1 MMVFKRSIPRRTF
14 LRGAGTA
21 LALPLLDAMFPAF
34 ATAAQ
39 TTSNAAKR
47 LSFLAVPNGIIMD
60 KWTPAAIGGEYA
72 ITPVLEPLAGLKDRI
87 LVLSGLANNEAR
99 KLEFEIAG
107 DHPRACSAYLTATH
121 PKMTSGA
128 DIHCGVSV
136 DQVAAGELGRRTQLP
151 SLEIGLELPMVGACE
166 SAYSCV
172 YYNTIAWKSPATPLP
187 MENRPRAVFE
197 RLVGDST
204 DPVERAARIKED
216 RSILDLVSQDLK
228 RLMRSVG
235 ESDRLKLDQYSDAVR
250 SVEQQIQV
258 AEQQSP
264 KELPDMEKP
273 IGIPEQFSDYAKL
286 MMDLQVLAF
295 QGDMTRVGTFM
306 VGHEMGGRAYPELGF
321 GDQHHSLT
329 HHQGDTA
336 KIAKVLQINIF
347 HARLYAYFLERLR
360 SVPDGDG
367 SLLDHSLLVYGSPL
381 SDGNMHLYKDLPVL
395 LVGGDATGIRGGRHM
410 AYSENTPIANLYLT
424 LLDKLGIHLE
434 SFGDSTGRLD
444 L

>member
-1 MMVFKRSIPRRTF
+1 MMVFKKSIPRRTF
-14 LRGAGTA
+14 LRGAGAA
-21 LALPLLDAMFPAF
+21 LALPLLDAMVPAF
-34 ATAAQ
+34 ASARQ
-39 TTSNAAKR
+39 TGLLKATR

-60 KWTPAAIGGEYA
+60 RWTPGAIGKGYP
-72 ITPVLEPLAGLKDRI
+72 ITPVLEPLAPFKDRMV
-87 LVLSGLANNEAR
+87 VLSGLANNEAR

-107 DHPRACSAYLTATH
+107 DHPRACSAYLTAAH

-136 DQVAAGELGRRTQLP
+136 DQIAARELGKQTQLP
-151 SLEIGLELPMVGACE
+151 SLEIGLEMPMVGACE

-172 YYNTIAWKSPATPLP
+172 YYNTIAWSGPETPLP

-197 RLVGDST
+197 RLIGDST
-204 DPVERAARIKED
+204 DPVEREVRIREN
-216 RSILDLVSQDLK
+216 RSILDLVAQDLK
-228 RLMRSVG
+228 RLMRSVA

-250 SVEQQIQV
+250 SVEQQIRV
-258 AEQQSP
+258 AEQRPSR
-264 KELPDMEKP
+264 ELPDMEKP
-273 IGIPEQFSDYAKL
+273 IGIPTRFSDYARL
-286 MMDLQVLAF
+286 MLDLQVLAF
-295 QGDMTRVGTFM
+295 QGDVTRVGTFM

-329 HHQGDTA
+329 HHQGDRA
-336 KIAKVLQINIF
+336 KIEKVIQINVF
-347 HARLYAYFLERLR
+347 HARLYQYFLEKMR

-395 LVGGDATGIRGGRHM
+395 LVAGRATRIEGDRHVRLP
-410 AYSENTPIANLYLT
+410 ENTPIANLYLT
-424 LLDKLGIHLE
+424 LLDTLGIHLE
-434 SFGDSTGRLD
+434 RFGDSTGRID

>member
-1 MMVFKRSIPRRTF
+1 VMVFRKAMPRRTF

-21 LALPLLDAMFPAF
+21 LALPLLDAMLPAF
-34 ATAAQ
+34 ASAAQ
-39 TTSNAAKR
+39 VATTRTTR
-47 LSFLAVPNGIIMD
+47 LAFFAVPNGIIMD
-60 KWTPAAIGGEYA
+60 KWTPGATGSGLQL
-72 ITPVLEPLAGLKDRI
+72 TPVLEPLAAFRDR
-87 LVLSGLANNEAR
+87 LVVISGLANNEAR

-136 DQVAAGELGRRTQLP
+136 DQVAAKALGRQTQLP
-151 SLEIGLELPMVGACE
+151 SLEIGLETPMIGACE

-172 YYNTIAWKSPATPLP
+172 YYNTLAWRGPETPLP

-204 DPVERAARIKED
+204 DPAERVARIREN
-216 RSILDLVSQDLK
+216 RSILDLVSLDLA
-228 RLMRSVG
+228 RLMRAVG
-235 ESDRLKLDQYSDAVR
+235 ETDRLKLDQYSEAIR

-258 AEQQSP
+258 AEQQAAR
-264 KELPDMEKP
+264 ELPDMQKP
-273 IGIPEQFSDYAKL
+273 MGIPDKFSDYARL

-295 QGDMTRVGTFM
+295 QGDMTRVATFM

-329 HHQGDTA
+329 HHQGDKA
-336 KIAKVLQINIF
+336 KIEKVIQINVF
-347 HARLYAYFLERLR
+347 HAKLYQYFLEKMR

-367 SLLDHSLLVYGSPL
+367 SLLDRSLLVYGSPL
-381 SDGNMHLYKDLPVL
+381 SDGNMHLYRDLPVL
-395 LVGGDATGIRGGRHM
+395 LVAGAATGIAGNRHVR
-410 AYSENTPIANLYLT
+410 YPDDTPMANLYLT
-424 LLDKLGIHLE
+424 LLDRLGVNVE
-434 SFGDSTGRLD
+434 RFGDSTGQVPL
-444 L
+444 

>member
-1 MMVFKRSIPRRTF
+1 MMVFRKAMPRRTF

-21 LALPLLDAMFPAF
+21 LALPLLDAMLPAF
-34 ATAAQ
+34 ASAAQ
-39 TTSNAAKR
+39 VATTRTTR
-47 LSFLAVPNGIIMD
+47 LAFFAVPNGIIMD
-60 KWTPAAIGGEYA
+60 KWTPAATGSGLEL
-72 ITPVLEPLAGLKDRI
+72 TPVLEPLAAFRDR
-87 LVLSGLANNEAR
+87 LVVISGLANNEAR

-136 DQVAAGELGRRTQLP
+136 DQVAAKALGRQTQLP
-151 SLEIGLELPMVGACE
+151 SLEIGLETPMIGACE

-172 YYNTIAWKSPATPLP
+172 YYNTLAWRGPETPLP

-204 DPVERAARIKED
+204 DPAERVARIREN
-216 RSILDLVSQDLK
+216 RSILDLVSLDLA
-228 RLMRSVG
+228 RLMRAVG
-235 ESDRLKLDQYSDAVR
+235 ETDRLKLDQYSEAIR

-258 AEQQSP
+258 AEQQAAR
-264 KELPDMEKP
+264 ELPDMQKP
-273 IGIPEQFSDYAKL
+273 MGIPDKFSDYARL

-295 QGDMTRVGTFM
+295 QGDMTRVATFM

-329 HHQGDTA
+329 HHQGDKA
-336 KIAKVLQINIF
+336 KIEKVIQINVF
-347 HARLYAYFLERLR
+347 HAKLYQYFLEKMR

-367 SLLDHSLLVYGSPL
+367 SLLDRSLLVYGSPL
-381 SDGNMHLYKDLPVL
+381 SDGNMHLYRDLPVL
-395 LVGGDATGIRGGRHM
+395 LVAGAATGIAGNRHVR
-410 AYSENTPIANLYLT
+410 YPDDTPMANLYLT
-424 LLDKLGIHLE
+424 LLDRLGVNLE
-434 SFGDSTGRLD
+434 RFGDSTGQVPL
-444 L
+444 